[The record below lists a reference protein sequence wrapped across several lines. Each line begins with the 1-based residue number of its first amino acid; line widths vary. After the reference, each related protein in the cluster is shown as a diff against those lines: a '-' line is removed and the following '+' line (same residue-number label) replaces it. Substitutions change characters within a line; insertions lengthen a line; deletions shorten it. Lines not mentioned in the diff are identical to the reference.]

1 MTTVIATIFVLF
13 LIIAF
18 VYEANRKSQ
27 SSVRTSSPAQKPGG
41 EENLLTADEAM
52 PTQTGRFRA
61 HQVLQQP
68 AGESRQP
75 AAAAADPET
84 VIPAPGDEEAPLPD
98 PFFDNKK

>member
-18 VYEANRKSQ
+18 VYEANRKNQ
-27 SSVRTSSPAQKPGG
+27 SAARTSSPAQKPAG
-41 EENLLTADEAM
+41 EENLLTADEAL

-61 HQVLQQP
+61 RQVLQQP

-75 AAAAADPET
+75 AVPAADSET
-84 VIPAPGDEEAPLPD
+84 AVPVPGEEEAPLPD
-98 PFFDNKK
+98 PFFDNKN